1 MTLVLTLPSPS
12 MEMRGNLHRTGFGFA
27 AVLLLLLTARCG
39 LVRSHPDT
47 ERRDIETRSS
57 AQQRPSDVA
66 APAPQPEASAPLPE
80 APTVP
85 QPPPT
90 ELTAPPQPAEPA
102 PGVSAAAPQG
112 GVGQAPQPQPA
123 PPVTPAPQRKPSTPP
138 TAKQPAVPPPRAE
151 PPTNATTAEA
161 ARKGAVAGAKTP
173 APAAPLDLNKLKQEL
188 KDTKAIGVF
197 SKLTLKNQMDDLL
210 SALRKF
216 HKGQGK
222 VTLADL
228 HRSYELLVMKVL
240 SLVQDEDKKL
250 ASDIASSR
258 EAIWTILA
266 DPKTFAALQL

>member
-1 MTLVLTLPSPS
+1 MDGVLA
-12 MEMRGNLHRTGFGFA
+12 RIGFA
-27 AVLLLLLTARCG
+27 VVAVLLLLLTASCG
-39 LVRSHPDT
+39 LVRSHRSDT
-47 ERRDIETRSS
+47 EPRDTETRSS
-57 AQQRPSDVA
+57 AQQSPSDVA
-66 APAPQPEASAPLPE
+66 APAPQPEASAPVAE

-85 QPPPT
+85 QPPAT
-90 ELTAPPQPAEPA
+90 EPTAPPQPAEPM
-102 PGVSAAAPQG
+102 PGVSAAAPQD
-112 GVGQAPQPQPA
+112 GVGHAPQPQPV
-123 PPVTPAPQRKPSTPP
+123 PRVTPAPQGKPLPPST
-138 TAKQPAVPPPRAE
+138 AQRPAVPPPRAE
-151 PPTNATTAEA
+151 PPTSATTAEA

-173 APAAPLDLNKLKQEL
+173 APAAPLDLNKLKQQL

-240 SLVQDEDKKL
+240 SLVQDDDKKL
-250 ASDIASSR
+250 ASDIVSSR
-258 EAIWTILA
+258 EAIWSILA